1 MANYNRPQTRQLSS
15 HSERKKLREDANN
28 KNIIEVA
35 QQLGMALERI
45 GKDYQWKDHDSLK
58 FDTRKNYFYWNAQG
72 FGGGPI
78 KLAQTIMECSYGEAV
93 RFLTGKEISKFDK
106 KLIPKKEFKYFLNE
120 NSNPAELKE
129 FTSQNRQISNE
140 TIDFLINQG
149 VLAESKY
156 KDREQKYPEPVI
168 VFKNIAP
175 SGEIKGMALQG
186 IVNHPELYPGRG
198 KLKKTFGDGSYG
210 CVVKIG
216 NPPTNETMTVEHPL
230 KVIAFEAG
238 FDMMAY
244 LDLFKEKIGD
254 AYLVSMNGLKK
265 SVISMTLANALN
277 VPGTDEGK
285 ATMLDVIENST
296 NGIDAVKIILAVDN
310 DEAGRKFVEDFG
322 ITKVSVIPH
331 LPKVTPGEKKSDW
344 NEILQRIKTPQK
356 SPFEERLKKAA
367 EARPDFATRLRQAAA
382 TKQK

>member
-1 MANYNRPQTRQLSS
+1 MPNYNRPQTRQLSS
-15 HSERKKLREDANN
+15 HLERKKLREDANN
-28 KNIIEVA
+28 KNIVEVA
-35 QQLGMALERI
+35 QQLGMTLERI

-106 KLIPKKEFKYFLNE
+106 NLIPKKEFKYFLSE
-120 NSNPAELKE
+120 TPYATELKV
-129 FTSQNRQISNE
+129 FTSQKRQISNE
-140 TIDFLINQG
+140 TLDFLINQG
-149 VLAESKY
+149 VLAQSKY
-156 KDREQKYPEPVI
+156 KDRGQEQPDPVI
-168 VFKNIAP
+168 VFKNID
-175 SGEIKGMALQG
+175 SNGEIKGMALQG
-186 IVNHPELYPGRG
+186 MIDHPDLYPGRD
-198 KLKKTFGDGSYG
+198 KLKKTFGNGSYG
-210 CVVKIG
+210 CVVKVG
-216 NPPTNETMTVEHPL
+216 NPPTNKTMTLEHPL
-230 KVIAFEAG
+230 KIIAFEAG

-254 AYLVSMNGLKK
+254 AYLVAMHGRKK
-265 SVISMTLANALN
+265 SVISTTLANALN

-367 EARPDFATRLRQAAA
+367 EARPDFAARLRQAAE